1 MFVHPVA
8 FRFTNSFHVD
18 ITYSE
23 RQFHGLWAHGRL
35 SLNLNLFSSAFPIL
49 LEIIPFVVC
58 VCVFLVCFYTLVMY
72 LSSANHFG

>member
-8 FRFTNSFHVD
+8 FRFTNSFHVG

-23 RQFHGLWAHGRL
+23 KQFRGLWAHGRL

-49 LEIIPFVVC
+49 LEIIPFIVC
-58 VCVFLVCFYTLVMY
+58 VCVFGVLLYSCNVFE
-72 LSSANHFG
+72 